1 LSSNSKQV
9 VWYGK
14 PWIVPAAVI
23 RTVIIIVVSVI
34 ILWLELF
41 SGVASNGL
49 FWLPVWAWT
58 LLVFAV
64 IWLIG
69 ILDLLI
75 FRAAH
80 TYILRQDGLE
90 VKCGILRLQ
99 SFIVAPAGFGD
110 LLVYQS
116 IGGRIFDY
124 GNLVVNS
131 QGERK
136 TQMQLVHSPSK
147 VADTLRDIMGK
158 PIVRVEGH
166 V

>member
-1 LSSNSKQV
+1 
-9 VWYGK
+9 
-14 PWIVPAAVI
+14 
-23 RTVIIIVVSVI
+23 
-34 ILWLELF
+34 
-41 SGVASNGL
+41 
-49 FWLPVWAWT
+49 LPVWAWT
-58 LLVFAV
+58 LLAFAV

-124 GNLVVNS
+124 VNLAVNS
-131 QGERK
+131 QEERK
-136 TQMQLVHSPSK
+136 TQMKLVQSPYK

-158 PIVRVEGH
+158 PIVRVDGH